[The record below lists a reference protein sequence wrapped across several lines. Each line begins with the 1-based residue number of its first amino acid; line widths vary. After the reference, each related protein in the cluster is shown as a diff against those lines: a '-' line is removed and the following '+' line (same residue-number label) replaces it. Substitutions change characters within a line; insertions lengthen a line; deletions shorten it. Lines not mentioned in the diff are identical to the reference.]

1 MGHPK
6 ALWVLGK
13 EPGVDTCHSKGII
26 SCGKRPDMQKT
37 AAVETRG
44 REQQLHKVLE
54 TQSPPREA
62 KGHCKPRSPEDI
74 SEPDC

>member
-13 EPGVDTCHSKGII
+13 EPGIDTYHSKGGI

-44 REQQLHKVLE
+44 EGAAAAQGLRNTESTKRGEGTL
-54 TQSPPREA
+54 
-62 KGHCKPRSPEDI
+62 
-74 SEPDC
+74 